1 MSAASVHED
10 ARARARR
17 LKLMAFDVDGV
28 LTDGSLFYTDEG
40 IEIKA
45 FNTLDGH
52 GLKMLQWAGIT
63 VAIIT
68 GREARCVEIRA
79 QNLGIQYLFQAVDNK
94 LEVMTSLLAKL
105 ALTADQAG
113 YMGDDVLD
121 LPVMTACAFSATPGD
136 GHVLVQRHASL
147 TTVRHGGR
155 GAVREA
161 CEYILD
167 AQGRLAAALAPYLT
181 MVER

>member
-1 MSAASVHED
+1 
-10 ARARARR
+10 
-17 LKLMAFDVDGV
+17 MAFDVDGV

-52 GLKMLQWAGIT
+52 GLKMLQRAGIT

-68 GREARCVEIRA
+68 GRRARCVEIRA
-79 QNLGIQYLFQAVDNK
+79 ENLGIQHLFQAVDNK
-94 LEVMTSLLAKL
+94 LGVMNSLLAKL
-105 ALTADQAG
+105 GLNADQAG

-136 GHVLVQRHASL
+136 GHALVQRHASL
-147 TTVRHGGR
+147 TTARYGGR

-161 CEYILD
+161 CEYILE
-167 AQGRLAAALAPYLT
+167 AQGKLTAALAPYLT